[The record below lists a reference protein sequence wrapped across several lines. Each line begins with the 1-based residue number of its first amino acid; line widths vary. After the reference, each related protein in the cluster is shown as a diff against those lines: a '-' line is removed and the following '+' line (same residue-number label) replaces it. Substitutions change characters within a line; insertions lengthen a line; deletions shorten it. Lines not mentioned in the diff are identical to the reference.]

1 VSLLWG
7 VRGLE
12 FGNRWD
18 GDDDDDD
25 EVGGGISM
33 FVVDGV
39 MVVTVDVED
48 RARQQLDWNTMAMT
62 DRRRDTY

>member
-1 VSLLWG
+1 MSLLWG

-18 GDDDDDD
+18 GDDDDD